1 MGSSITIP
9 ILGEGFR
16 TLNEG
21 GAVEFDVEQG
31 AKDHRPYVPGGRMKC
46 RSRRPPAPREL
57 SQDLV
62 DVQSIATVVSELGS
76 AARLPKLRSDRL
88 RENGG
93 N

>member
-1 MGSSITIP
+1 
-9 ILGEGFR
+9 
-16 TLNEG
+16 
-21 GAVEFDVEQG
+21 
-31 AKDHRPYVPGGRMKC
+31 VPGGRMKC